1 MVKINRD
8 FLDPAL
14 GAINDHTAAL
24 VEKAKAQQN
33 AVNAAAQAV
42 ADKAKS
48 DLIFKTNISRGLMA
62 ATFLVGLGLLVALIA
77 WALPDLVRAWKQP
90 PPAPATGINTA
101 PAAQPT
107 PEPVAINSPP
117 AYLVPTQELNANS
130 NQCLDNSSYQA
141 ACSDEITLPN
151 GSTYSGTWRNGSANG
166 TGTISFENGSSVTG
180 TWTDGVLT
188 EFTEVNAAANEG
200 AISKSVVLF
209 TQTPG
214 DPVNPQFGSIVAG
227 HNFESTTDANWSDAF
242 CYLLFSEGEDRI
254 RIELSSIENFN
265 AQVTNYPYDPNSR
278 YTQRQ
283 YQQAQDACPYEYT
296 NF

>member
-62 ATFLVGLGLLVALIA
+62 ATFFLGLGLLVALIA

-90 PPAPATGINTA
+90 PPAPTPVITTA
-101 PAAQPT
+101 PTAEPT
-107 PEPVAINSPP
+107 PEPNVVNPPP

-130 NQCLDNSSYQA
+130 NQCLDNSSYEA
-141 ACSDEITLPN
+141 ACTDDIVLPN

-166 TGTISFENGSSVTG
+166 TGTISFANGSSVTG
-180 TWTDGVLT
+180 TWTEGVLT
-188 EFTEVNAAANEG
+188 EVTEVNAATNES
-200 AISKSVVLF
+200 AISKSVTLF
-209 TQTPG
+209 TTTPG
-214 DPVNPQFGSIVAG
+214 AQINSQFGAITAG
-227 HNFESTTDANWSDAF
+227 HDFNSINDANWSAAF
-242 CYLLFSEGEDRI
+242 CYVDFFEGEDRLT
-254 RIELSSIENFN
+254 IELSRIQNFN
-265 AQVTNYPYDPNSR
+265 AGVVNFPYELTSR

-283 YQQAQDACPYEYT
+283 YQQAQEACPYEYT

>member
-33 AVNAAAQAV
+33 AVNATAQAV

-62 ATFLVGLGLLVALIA
+62 AMFLVGLGLLVALIA

-90 PPAPATGINTA
+90 PPAPATVTTTA
-101 PAAQPT
+101 PAADPT
-107 PEPVAINSPP
+107 PGPVTTNSTP

-130 NQCLDNSSYQA
+130 NQCLDNSSYEA
-141 ACSDEITLPN
+141 ACTDEIILPN

-166 TGTISFENGSSVTG
+166 TGTISFANGSSVTG
-180 TWTDGVLT
+180 TWTEGVMT
-188 EFTEVNAAANEG
+188 EVTEVNAATNERAISISLTLFTTTPGAQINTQLG
-200 AISKSVVLF
+200 AI
-209 TQTPG
+209 T
-214 DPVNPQFGSIVAG
+214 AG
-227 HNFESTTDANWSDAF
+227 HNIESTTDANWSYAF

-254 RIELSSIENFN
+254 RIELSGLQNFN

-278 YTQRQ
+278 YTERQ
-283 YQQAQDACPYEYT
+283 FQQAQDACPYEYT

>member
-24 VEKAKAQQN
+24 IEKAKAQQN

-62 ATFLVGLGLLVALIA
+62 ATFFVGLGLLVALIA

-90 PPAPATGINTA
+90 PPAPATGITTA
-101 PAAQPT
+101 PAAQTT

-166 TGTISFENGSSVTG
+166 TGTISFRNGSSMTG

-188 EFTEVNAAANEG
+188 EVIEVNAADNEG

-209 TQTPG
+209 TETPG
-214 DPVNPQFGSIVAG
+214 TQISPQFGDITAG
-227 HNFESTTDANWSDAF
+227 HRFNSVNDANWSEAF
-242 CYLLFSEGEDRI
+242 CYVHFWEGEDRL
-254 RIELSSIENFN
+254 RFDLSIIQNFN
-265 AQVTNYPYDPNSR
+265 ADVTNFPYEPTSR

-283 YQQAQDACPYEYT
+283 YQQAQEACPYAYT